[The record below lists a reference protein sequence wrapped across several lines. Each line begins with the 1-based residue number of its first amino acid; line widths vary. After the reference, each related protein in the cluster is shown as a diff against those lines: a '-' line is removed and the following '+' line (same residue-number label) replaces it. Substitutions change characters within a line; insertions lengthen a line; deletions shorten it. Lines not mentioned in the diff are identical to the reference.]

1 MLREDIDAN
10 LFESKNYT
18 KIGNNSKSQETS
30 RKYKKPQIKKIVYNT
45 DNTRIVMGCWTENN
59 TINNGDG
66 C

>member
-30 RKYKKPQIKKIVYNT
+30 RKYKKPQIKK
-45 DNTRIVMGCWTENN
+45 
-59 TINNGDG
+59 
-66 C
+66 

>member
-1 MLREDIDAN
+1 MLRENVEAS
-10 LFESKNYT
+10 LFYNKNHT
-18 KIGNNSKSQETS
+18 KLGNNSKKQETS
-30 RKYKKPQIKKIVYNT
+30 CKYEKPQIKRIVYNT